1 MSCGLPVIAS
11 NIGAISEYVREN
23 ENGFLYQPGN
33 VKELIEK
40 MMLFFSKDSNI
51 QLCMQKKAYETAEN
65 YRDKKVKVDFIN
77 QIIKF
82 CNK

>member
-1 MSCGLPVIAS
+1 M
-11 NIGAISEYVREN
+11 
-23 ENGFLYQPGN
+23 
-33 VKELIEK
+33 KELIEK

-51 QLCMQKKAYETAEN
+51 QLCMQKKTYETAEN

-82 CNK
+82 SNK